1 MLNKHDRARID
12 RLSQKND
19 EYHRQARDTDDPVK
33 RDRLLVLAKR
43 AEKTRQT
50 QRTFPA
56 NVLLWGISVFLV
68 LLPWALLKPA
78 GYENLGVLGS
88 TLVLAL
94 LVAIK
99 LGLRSRHR

>member
-12 RLSQKND
+12 RLSQKID

-56 NVLLWGISVFLV
+56 NILLWGISVFLV

-99 LGLRSRHR
+99 LRLRSRHR